1 MHTQP
6 QKKSIE
12 DAFGKKNS
20 VLTVLSRGKYLGS
33 HGNKTLYTGNN
44 KAAREEKMQRGQAQQ

>member
-1 MHTQP
+1 MP
-6 QKKSIE
+6 LE
-12 DAFGKKNS
+12 KKNS